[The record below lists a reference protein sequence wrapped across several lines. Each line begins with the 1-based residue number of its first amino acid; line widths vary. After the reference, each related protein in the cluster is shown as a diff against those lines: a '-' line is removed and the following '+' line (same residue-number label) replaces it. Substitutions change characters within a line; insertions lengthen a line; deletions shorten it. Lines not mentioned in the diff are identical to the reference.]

1 LFHITDRKGKFI
13 RRVASTRNY
22 YSHAAKGK
30 KKGIVYEEKML
41 SLILDLQLLLHFA
54 IMKEIGFTE
63 EEIIQKYAIDKW

>member
-1 LFHITDRKGKFI
+1 
-13 RRVASTRNY
+13 
-22 YSHAAKGK
+22 
-30 KKGIVYEEKML
+30 ML